1 MSSPRGTGSFHPN
14 DVAQARVFAELMRGE
29 IADLEDLMG
38 IAQDRWTGRRDAG
51 WGSPRT
57 PEPVLRLREK
67 IKEVQRLLDSLS
79 ARFDL
84 D

>member
-1 MSSPRGTGSFHPN
+1 
-14 DVAQARVFAELMRGE
+14 MRGE
-29 IADLEDLMG
+29 IADLEDLMTV
-38 IAQDRWTGRRDAG
+38 AQGRWAGRRDAG